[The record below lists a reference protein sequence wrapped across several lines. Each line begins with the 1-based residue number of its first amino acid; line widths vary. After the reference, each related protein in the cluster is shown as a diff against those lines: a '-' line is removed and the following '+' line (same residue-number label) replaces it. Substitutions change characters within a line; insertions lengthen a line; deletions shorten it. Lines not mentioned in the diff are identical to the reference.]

1 MERWMAARP
10 WENRVFDSTSVSKD
24 VFDGYSVRSPDM
36 DQTAQ
41 EKQPAHG
48 DPRLNNK
55 QASYRNQSVAP
66 PQTRMSLRISPESY
80 SRNGTTPY
88 ANGQYRTPSPMQ
100 RTSAPI
106 TPPSAYKTVIRSA
119 SPRASIIRRED
130 IEEAGSQV
138 SKATTRYGTRQSH
151 AGSVRSR
158 DDESLASSPSV
169 PNYMQATQSAKAK
182 VRSHSTPKQR
192 PGTPEKE
199 HAWASKRRFSLPI
212 SHENMIGISGPVVQ
226 QRPSRYAAQRS
237 PSLRADQR
245 SVSSMGSRQGDVT
258 PPTSEARTALYR

>member
-1 MERWMAARP
+1 
-10 WENRVFDSTSVSKD
+10 
-24 VFDGYSVRSPDM
+24 
-36 DQTAQ
+36 
-41 EKQPAHG
+41 
-48 DPRLNNK
+48 
-55 QASYRNQSVAP
+55 
-66 PQTRMSLRISPESY
+66 
-80 SRNGTTPY
+80 
-88 ANGQYRTPSPMQ
+88 MQ

-192 PGTPEKE
+192 PGNYAVIRLLANKLISPDFDKLL
-199 HAWASKRRFSLPI
+199 ASLT
-212 SHENMIGISGPVVQ
+212 SH
-226 QRPSRYAAQRS
+226 
-237 PSLRADQR
+237 
-245 SVSSMGSRQGDVT
+245 
-258 PPTSEARTALYR
+258 